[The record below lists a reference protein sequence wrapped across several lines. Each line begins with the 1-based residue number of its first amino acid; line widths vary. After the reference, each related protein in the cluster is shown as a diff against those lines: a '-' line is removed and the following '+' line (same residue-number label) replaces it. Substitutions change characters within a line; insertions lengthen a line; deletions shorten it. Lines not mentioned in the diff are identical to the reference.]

1 MSMISADLPFFSL
14 IGGPTPLQ
22 EMNGLRNALL
32 TETKSCPRL
41 FIKRDDLT
49 GLAGG
54 GNKTRKLEYL
64 IGDAL
69 AKKATSVVTAGAIQ
83 SNHARQTA
91 AAAAKAGLQAHLILF
106 DTVSYDEPAYRVS
119 GNLLL
124 DQILGA
130 TVRIED
136 KHADAMA
143 VFEEVLNE
151 ISADNGQAYVI
162 PVGGSNAIGSTG
174 YAAAFL
180 EIEAQAKSLG
190 ITVNQIIHATSSL
203 GTQSGLLAGQSL
215 SKSSIGIQSINV
227 AHETQDTLADKTLE
241 LANATAKRIGA
252 DPLQVTY
259 IHADFR
265 HLGEGYGLPTEG
277 TISAIELVARTEGI
291 LLDPVYSGK
300 AMSGLISKILAGEF
314 NKEETLVFL
323 HTGGMPG
330 LFAYPSQ
337 FGKT

>member
-1 MSMISADLPFFSL
+1 MPTISADLPFFSL
-14 IGGPTPLQ
+14 IDGPTPLQ

-32 TETKSCPRL
+32 SEIKDCPRL
-41 FIKRDDLT
+41 FVKRDDLT

-69 AKKATSVVTAGAIQ
+69 AKKATDIVTAGAIQ

-91 AAAAKAGLQAHLILF
+91 AAAAKAGLQAHLLLF
-106 DTVSYDEPAYRVS
+106 DTVSYDGPAYRVS

-130 TVRIED
+130 KVRIED
-136 KHADAMA
+136 KHADALA
-143 VFEEVLNE
+143 VFEEVLHE
-151 ISADNGQAYVI
+151 ITANKGEAYVV

-180 EIEAQAKSLG
+180 EIEAQANSLG
-190 ITVNQIIHATSSL
+190 VTVSRIIHATSSL
-203 GTQSGLLAGQSL
+203 GTQSGLLAGRSL
-215 SKSSIGIQSINV
+215 AKSPFAIESINV
-227 AHETQDTLADKTLE
+227 AHETQDTLVDKTLE

-252 DPLQVTY
+252 DPIHAAD

-314 NKEETLVFL
+314 GNDETLVFL

-330 LFAYPSQ
+330 LFAYPDQ

>member
-1 MSMISADLPFFSL
+1 MSIIPADLPFFSL
-14 IGGPTPLQ
+14 IDGPTPLQ

-32 TETKSCPRL
+32 TEIKDCPRL
-41 FIKRDDLT
+41 FVKRDDLT

-69 AKKATSVVTAGAIQ
+69 ARKATDIVTAGAIQ

-91 AAAAKAGLQAHLILF
+91 AAAAKAGLQAHLLLF

-130 TVRIED
+130 KVRIED
-136 KHADAMA
+136 KRADALA
-143 VFEEVLNE
+143 VFEEVLTE
-151 ISADNGQAYVI
+151 IAANKGEAYVV
-162 PVGGSNAIGSTG
+162 PVGGSNSIGSTG

-180 EIEAQAKSLG
+180 EIEAQANSLG
-190 ITVNQIIHATSSL
+190 IAVNRIIHATSSL
-203 GTQSGLLAGQSL
+203 GTQSGLLAGRSL
-215 SKSSIGIQSINV
+215 AKSSIAVESINV
-227 AHETQDTLADKTLE
+227 AHETQDTLVDKTLE

-252 DPLQVTY
+252 DPIQADD

-314 NKEETLVFL
+314 GNDETLVFL

-330 LFAYPSQ
+330 LFAYPDQ